1 MAMAQDASRERGIF
15 GQMRNFKKQHQDE
28 NARKDSVSWLW
39 HRMLPEKE
47 AFLGGCGTLKNS
59 IRTKMPGRILCHGY
73 GTGCF
78 QRKRHFW
85 ADAEL

>member
-1 MAMAQDASRERGIF
+1 
-15 GQMRNFKKQHQDE
+15 
-28 NARKDSVSWLW
+28 
-39 HRMLPEKE
+39 MLPEKE